1 MIRQTTLI
9 AILTSVV
16 IGVALFALK
25 YQVRDLESELTG
37 INRQIIANRE
47 AIHVLHAEWTH
58 LNDPDRLASLSKRLL
73 QLQPVTPDRIG
84 TVAGLPLASD
94 VQAAALAAAA
104 AAAATRP
111 LAAAAK
117 KTPMAQSSRGPAI
130 AQSTDADELTRRIA
144 EALADGKSPR

>member
-16 IGVALFALK
+16 IGIALFALK

-58 LNDPDRLASLSKRLL
+58 LNDPDRLASLAKRLL

-84 TVAGLPLASD
+84 TVAGLPMAAD

-104 AAAATRP
+104 ARPPAAAV
-111 LAAAAK
+111 K
-117 KTPMAQSSRGPAI
+117 KTPTPQSPRGPAI
-130 AQSTDADELTRRIA
+130 AQSNDADELTRRIA

>member
-1 MIRQTTLI
+1 MIRRTTLI

-16 IGVALFALK
+16 IGIALFALK
-25 YQVRDLESELTG
+25 YQVRDLEGELTG

-58 LNDPDRLASLSKRLL
+58 LNDPDRLASLAKRLL

-84 TVAGLPLASD
+84 TVASLPLAAD

-104 AAAATRP
+104 AAAARLPAT
-111 LAAAAK
+111 AAK
-117 KTPMAQSSRGPAI
+117 KTPAPQTPRGPAI
-130 AQSTDADELTRRIA
+130 AQSNDADALTRRIA
-144 EALADGKSPR
+144 DVLADGKSPR